1 MALSVS
7 SYGQP
12 CVPPTNFVSLAYNS
26 SSPNN
31 INSSTVFST
40 YSTNGL
46 AINQNPLTIPTQCNS
61 GMDIVFLVDYTGSM
75 TSAINGVK
83 AGIANILSTINT
95 ESLGNYRVGL
105 CIFDEYLGNL
115 TSPPTYKYGQTSTY
129 VNLPASQKAVI
140 NTFNN
145 RTQFITCMQPLGN
158 VGSITDFQTKL
169 NLLATPSFPLGDGQF
184 TPEPGELGVNEILSN
199 NIAGSFRSDAIK
211 LIILITDAIPGGNDD
226 TNNSIDQTYINGT
239 LIDLCNSY
247 DVQIMTQSSLA
258 AATSGN
264 YYYNL
269 STGTTVPGRYDQVT
283 FDSAGNWINTGLVS
297 GIQNLC
303 NNSYIATCETAPSGW
318 YYEAGSAYAVYY
330 DSELGYVTDEYWFPP
345 TYSIS
350 ANKTIV
356 DEENVKITFVVDTQY
371 LNASPTTLWWELN
384 PYNANASDL
393 IEAINDGYVII
404 TTTSGV
410 NGQGVFELTTKPD
423 YLTEGAEWLVVKL
436 TDASSNVLDTVNV
449 RILDSSLDLPT
460 ATPIP
465 PTATPVPCYTYTF
478 QLTDRGNSGQIIYTM
493 CDGRSDTVYLP
504 PYAQPIV
511 LCVKAIGSYNNV
523 IITQVGSQCYS
534 SSGAGAG
541 YPTATPIPP
550 TATAIPPTPTAT
562 RVPDPTAT
570 AIPPTATAVPVPT
583 ATSAPSGTCYHVWA
597 ADTVDVYRYG
607 LSYNFGGNIER
618 TFNQMLASPYY
629 YNGRAGAVYSI
640 CSTFSPSVWDSS
652 EMVLIVSDDI
662 FVIDETGGC
671 TSEFGCSY
679 SEFIPNPTA
688 TPNKPEP
695 TTDPGYNSW
704 LAERNDGGAYA
715 YVGPFS
721 GLYSFNQSVYVDD
734 ASGLCWTLGS
744 PAITVPEFNIFEI
757 CEGGFTPFPT
767 ATPDRSSGGG
777 CLLKGTLVK
786 LSNGTEVTIES
797 LTTGMELSSIII
809 GNMPDESNVE
819 ALMQWSQ
826 TNPTLSNTSA
836 TVTQNTEYIVNSILS
851 FNDGLLVSS
860 EDHIHVVKRNSVW
873 CVMKASDILVGDSFV
888 NQNGSEQVINSIVK
902 SNGVFEV
909 YKLDVES
916 NDVYIANG
924 TITHNYK
931 EPIIDDPRP

>member
-1 MALSVS
+1 MALSAFTFDT
-7 SYGQP
+7 
-12 CVPPTNFVSLAYNS
+12 CVPPTSFVSLAYDS
-26 SSPNN
+26 QSPNS
-31 INSSTVFST
+31 INTSTIFNT
-40 YSTNGL
+40 FATNGL
-46 AINQNPLTIPTQCNS
+46 NINQNPLTIPTQCS
-61 GMDIVFLVDYTGSM
+61 GGMDIVFLVDYTGSM
-75 TSAINGVK
+75 GGAISGVK
-83 AGIANILSTINT
+83 AGLTNILSTINS

-105 CIFDEYLGNL
+105 CVFDEYLGNL
-115 TSPPTYKYGQTSTY
+115 TSPPNYGSTSTY
-129 VNLPASQKAVI
+129 LNLPTTQKAVI

-145 RTQFITCMQPLGN
+145 RTQFITCLQPLDN
-158 VGSITDFQTKL
+158 IGSTSAFQTKL
-169 NLLATPSFPLGDGQF
+169 NLLSTPSFPLGNGQQV
-184 TPEPGELGVNEILSN
+184 PEPGELGVNEILSN
-199 NIAGSFRSDAIK
+199 NIAGSFRADAIK

-226 TNNSIDQTYINGT
+226 ANSAIDFTYINGT
-239 LIDLCNSY
+239 LIGLCDSY
-247 DVQIMTQSSLA
+247 NVQVMTQSSLA
-258 AATSGN
+258 AASTGN

-269 STGTTVPGRYDQVT
+269 SVGTTPTGRYDQVT
-283 FDSAGNWINTGLVS
+283 FDGAGNWINTGLIP

-303 NNSYIATCETAPSGW
+303 DSSYVATCESAPSGW

-345 TYSIS
+345 TYNLS
-350 ANKTIV
+350 ANVSQV
-356 DEENVKITFVVDTQY
+356 DEENRIITFTVDTQY
-371 LNASPTTLWWELN
+371 LADESVLFWELG
-384 PYNANASDL
+384 PYHANANDL
-393 IEAINDGYVII
+393 VENVYNGYVIVY
-404 TTTSGV
+404 TTSGV
-410 NGQGVFELTTKPD
+410 NGQGQFQLTTKPD
-423 YLTEGAEWLVVKL
+423 YWTEGAEWLVVKL
-436 TDASSNVLDTVNV
+436 KTSTGILVDTVNV

-478 QLTDRGNSGQIIYTM
+478 QLTDRGNSGQIQYTM

-504 PYAQPIV
+504 PYAEPIV
-511 LCVKAIGSYNNV
+511 LCVKAIVSSNNV

-570 AIPPTATAVPVPT
+570 AIPPTATAVPAPT

-597 ADTVDVYRYG
+597 ADTVDTFRYG
-607 LSYNFGGNIER
+607 LSYNFGGIIER

-629 YNGRAGAVYSI
+629 YNGRAGSVYSI

-652 EMVLIVSDDI
+652 ERVLIISDDI

-671 TSEFGCSY
+671 TTENGCSY

-695 TTDPGYNSW
+695 TAEYNSW

-715 YVGPFS
+715 YVGPYS
-721 GLYSFNQSVYVDD
+721 GFYSFNQSVYVDD

-744 PAITVPEFNIFEI
+744 PAITVPEFSIFDI
-757 CEGGFTPFPT
+757 CGGDFTPFPT
-767 ATPDRSSGGG
+767 ATPDRGTGDG

-797 LTTGMELSSIII
+797 LTTGMELSSVII

-873 CVMKASDILVGDSFV
+873 SVMKAVDILVGDSFV
-888 NQNGSEQVINSIVK
+888 NQSGSEQVINSIVK

-931 EPIIDDPRP
+931 DPIIDDPRP

>member
-1 MALSVS
+1 MALSITS
-7 SYGQP
+7 FGQP
-12 CVPPTNFVSLAYNS
+12 CVPPTNFVSLAYNA

-211 LIILITDAIPGGNDD
+211 LIILITDAVPGGNDD

-239 LIDLCNSY
+239 LIDLCDSY
-247 DVQIMTQSSLA
+247 DVQIMTQSSLS

-303 NNSYIATCETAPSGW
+303 NNSYIATCETASSGW
-318 YYEAGSAYAVYY
+318 YYEAGSAYSVYY

-345 TYSIS
+345 TYNLS
-350 ANKTIV
+350 ANVSQV
-356 DEENVKITFVVDTQY
+356 DEENRRITFTVDTQY
-371 LNASPTTLWWELN
+371 LADESVLYWELDGSWFT
-384 PYNANASDL
+384 YSDL
-393 IEAINDGYVII
+393 VENVYNGYVVVY
-404 TTTSGV
+404 TTSGV
-410 NGQGVFELTTKPD
+410 NAQGVFELTTKAD
-423 YLTEGAEWLVVKL
+423 NITEGSEWMSVQLKTSTGIL
-436 TDASSNVLDTVNV
+436 LDTVNV
-449 RILDSSLDLPT
+449 SVLDSSLTPT
-460 ATPIP
+460 ATPTP
-465 PTATPVPCYTYTF
+465 VPTATSVPCYTYNF
-478 QLTDRGNSGQIIYTM
+478 QLVDNWNSGQITYTM
-493 CDGRSDTVYLP
+493 CDGRSDIIYLP
-504 PYAQPIV
+504 PYAQPVV
-511 LCVKAIGSYNNV
+511 LCVKAIASYNNV
-523 IITQVGSQCYS
+523 IITQVGSQCYT
-534 SSGAGAG
+534 SSGGGAG

-550 TATAIPPTPTAT
+550 TPTA
-562 RVPDPTAT
+562 V
-570 AIPPTATAVPVPT
+570 PPTATAVP
-583 ATSAPSGTCYHVWA
+583 
-597 ADTVDVYRYG
+597 
-607 LSYNFGGNIER
+607 
-618 TFNQMLASPYY
+618 
-629 YNGRAGAVYSI
+629 
-640 CSTFSPSVWDSS
+640 
-652 EMVLIVSDDI
+652 
-662 FVIDETGGC
+662 
-671 TSEFGCSY
+671 
-679 SEFIPNPTA
+679 PTA
-688 TPNKPEP
+688 TPVPP
-695 TTDPGYNSW
+695 TATPVPTNAPRFLSYV
-704 LAERNDGGAYA
+704 AERNDGNDWG
-715 YVGPFS
+715 YVGPFHELWNVS
-721 GLYSFNQSVYVDD
+721 DIVEVSDG
-734 ASGLCWTLGS
+734 SGLCWTLGS
-744 PAITVPEFNIFEI
+744 ASEADYNLVILGACNIDP
-757 CEGGFTPFPT
+757 TPLPTPNRTIYPT
-767 ATPDRSSGGG
+767 ATPNSGGGGG
-777 CLLKGTLVK
+777 CLIEGTLVK
-786 LSNGTEVTIES
+786 LSNGTETTIES
-797 LTTGMELSSIII
+797 LTIGMELSSMII
-809 GNMPDESNVE
+809 GNMPDEYNSE

-836 TVTQNTEYIVNSILS
+836 TVTQNTEHLVNSILS
-851 FNDGLLVSS
+851 FNNGLLVSS
-860 EDHIHVVKRNSVW
+860 EDHIHIIKRNSIWFVI
-873 CVMKASDILVGDSFV
+873 KAADILVGDSFI

-902 SNGVFEV
+902 SSGSFKV

-924 TITHNYK
+924 IITHNYK
-931 EPIIDDPRP
+931 APTEEIQ

>member
-12 CVPPTNFVSLAYNS
+12 CVPPTSFVSLAYDS
-26 SSPNN
+26 ESPNS
-31 INSSTVFST
+31 INTSTIFNT
-40 YSTNGL
+40 FATNGL
-46 AINQNPLTIPTQCNS
+46 NINQNSLTIPTQCS
-61 GMDIVFLVDYTGSM
+61 GGMDIVFLVDYTGSM
-75 TSAINGVK
+75 GAAIGGVK
-83 AGIANILSTINT
+83 AGLTNILSTINS
-95 ESLGNYRVGL
+95 ESLGNYRVSL
-105 CIFDEYLGNL
+105 CIFDEYQGNL
-115 TSPPTYKYGQTSTY
+115 TSPPNYGSTSTY
-129 VNLPASQKAVI
+129 LNLPATQKAVI
-140 NTFNN
+140 NTFNTK
-145 RTQFITCMQPLGN
+145 TQFITCVQPLDN
-158 VGSITDFQTKL
+158 IGSTSAFQTKL
-169 NLLATPSFPLGDGQF
+169 NLLATPSFPLGNGNY

-211 LIILITDAIPGGNDD
+211 LIILITDAVPGGNDD
-226 TNNSIDQTYINGT
+226 TNNVIDYTYINGT
-239 LIDLCNSY
+239 LIGLCNSY
-247 DVQIMTQSSLA
+247 DVQVMTQSSLSA
-258 AATSGN
+258 AYAGN

-269 STGTTVPGRYDQVT
+269 SVGTTPVGRYDQVT
-283 FDSAGNWINTGLVS
+283 FDGAGNWINTGLIP

-303 NNSYIATCETAPSGW
+303 DSSYIATCETAPSGW

-350 ANKTIV
+350 ANKTTV
-356 DEENVKITFVVDTQY
+356 DEENVRITFVVDTQY
-371 LNASPTTLWWELN
+371 LYPSPTTLWWELN

-493 CDGRSDTVYLP
+493 CDGRTDTIYLP
-504 PYAQPIV
+504 PYSQPIV
-511 LCVKAIGSYNNV
+511 LCVKAIASYNNV

-550 TATAIPPTPTAT
+550 TATTVIPTATPVPPTPTA
-562 RVPDPTAT
+562 V
-570 AIPPTATAVPVPT
+570 PPTSTPRPT
-583 ATSAPSGTCYHVWA
+583 DVPSGTCYHVWV
-597 ADTVDVYRYG
+597 ADTVDISRYG
-607 LSYNFGGNIER
+607 LGYNFGSYIQR

-629 YNGRAGAVYSI
+629 YNGRSGSVYSV
-640 CSTFSPSVWDSS
+640 CSSSVPSTWDSS
-652 EMVLIVSDDI
+652 EMVFIISDDI
-662 FVIDETGGC
+662 FVIDQTGNC

-688 TPNKPEP
+688 TPDKPTSTANP
-695 TTDPGYNSW
+695 VYRSW
-704 LAERNDGGAYA
+704 LAQRNDGGAYD
-715 YVGPFS
+715 YVGPYND
-721 GLYSFNQSVYVDD
+721 LYNLDQLVYVDD
-734 ASGLCWTLGS
+734 ASGMCWRLVQPDAT
-744 PAITVPEFNIFEI
+744 PPEYTIFEL
-757 CEGGFTPFPT
+757 CDGTPGGT
-767 ATPDRSSGGG
+767 GGG

-797 LTTGMELSSIII
+797 LTTGMELSSMII
-809 GNMPDESNVE
+809 GNMPDGDNYQN
-819 ALMQWSQ
+819 LIQWSQ

-836 TVTQNTEYIVNSILS
+836 TVTQNTEHIVNSILS

-873 CVMKASDILVGDSFV
+873 SVMKASDILVGDSFV
-888 NQNGSEQVINSIVK
+888 NQNGSDQVINSIVK

-924 TITHNYK
+924 TITHNRK
-931 EPIIDDPRP
+931 EDFIDDPVP